1 MLSVCTIYKNFCM
14 IFIASAVMYH
24 GLILFKLQKISKF
37 EDATSTSNE
46 NKIGDQLV
54 LLIYVIIFTIFNIYY
69 FISYVFLSYIKAF
82 FATYYYTYIYSAS
95 NFTDAVSK
103 CVWHT
108 AIRKCAIVF
117 TLLMNLVVFVLRRF
131 TNDGR
136 GEQRATALE
145 IRSGIR

>member
-1 MLSVCTIYKNFCM
+1 M

-37 EDATSTSNE
+37 EDTTSTSNE

-82 FATYYYTYIYSAS
+82 FATYYYTY
-95 NFTDAVSK
+95 TLPQ
-103 CVWHT
+103 
-108 AIRKCAIVF
+108 
-117 TLLMNLVVFVLRRF
+117 TLLMLSPNV
-131 TNDGR
+131 
-136 GEQRATALE
+136 
-145 IRSGIR
+145 SGILR